1 MSALLFTLSTFWCQS
16 GDPTLTHSI
25 GKTLAQIQD
34 ELKEI
39 RIPVDRDQV
48 QLNVNGNRV
57 LFSYS
62 IDDGKADPAEPTM
75 KNFIDLIS
83 VLSKAANQNSLFSPF
98 MNFRSSVNLNSDTQF
113 DQTIKLYYAALNE
126 FGEGDIENG
135 LNIVK
140 DLSESLGKLSS
151 IGELYKPIIDKI
163 KSLIKLVNSPGS
175 GNHLIIRPGYTHVIK
190 IEPTPFFYELD
201 EDVRKTWAC
210 GTISVHVAYDR
221 YFKLDGAPGIV
232 FSAVDKTHYGLE
244 PIAALDDQGKPI
256 LKFKIVE
263 DEKDFREFSVGYMLR
278 VLPNQFKQRS
288 EQFQYY
294 YCFGASANDKYVGLL
309 SGIGFNF
316 FDDKVNIS
324 LGPIYQQIQTLKGGL
339 SPGQELASNKEFALE
354 KKFELGVF
362 FAVNTKIQKK

>member
-83 VLSKAANQNSLFSPF
+83 VLSKAGDPELLFSV
-98 MNFRSSVNLNSDTQF
+98 NTNSRYSVDSNNAKPF
-113 DQTIKLYYAALNE
+113 DQIIGLYYAVLKKFGTDNMEEGSALANQ
-126 FGEGDIENG
+126 
-135 LNIVK
+135 
-140 DLSESLGKLSS
+140 LSEKLVQLGLTDPV
-151 IGELYKPIIDKI
+151 YKPMIDKMNA
-163 KSLIKLVNSPGS
+163 LIKLVNAADRGIHLKIKPGF
-175 GNHLIIRPGYTHVIK
+175 THVIK

-201 EDVRKTWAC
+201 EDVRKTWAH
-210 GTISVHVAYDR
+210 GTISVHVVYDR

>member
-1 MSALLFTLSTFWCQS
+1 MLGLIFTLSTFWCQA
-16 GDPTLTHSI
+16 GDPTLIHSK
-25 GKTLAQIQD
+25 GKTMAQI
-34 ELKEI
+34 EGEIKEI
-39 RIPVDRDQV
+39 RIPVDRNQG
-48 QLNVNGNRV
+48 QINVNGNRV
-57 LFSYS
+57 LFSYT

-75 KNFIDLIS
+75 QDFVDLIS
-83 VLSKAANQNSLFSPF
+83 ALSKTANKQPLFSVNA
-98 MNFRSSVNLNSDTQF
+98 NFRSSVDLNSDTQI

-135 LNIVK
+135 LLIAK
-140 DLSESLGKLSS
+140 DLSGSLGKLSS
-151 IGELYKPIIDKI
+151 IGELYKPIVDKI
-163 KSLIKLVNSPGS
+163 KSLIKLVDNSGDNIFLKIKPGF
-175 GNHLIIRPGYTHVIK
+175 THAIK
-190 IEPTPFFYELD
+190 IEPTPLFYELD
-201 EDVRKTWAC
+201 EDVRKTWAY
-210 GTISVHVAYDR
+210 GTISVHVVYDR

>member
-1 MSALLFTLSTFWCQS
+1 MLILLITLSTVWCQA
-16 GDPTLTHSI
+16 GDPTLIHSI
-25 GKTLAQIQD
+25 EKTLAQIQD
-34 ELKEI
+34 ELNEI
-39 RIPVDRDQV
+39 RIPVDRNQG

-62 IDDGKADPAEPTM
+62 IDGGKADPAEPTM
-75 KNFIDLIS
+75 KDFIDLIS
-83 VLSKAANQNSLFSPF
+83 VLSKAASKQPLFSDI
-98 MNFRSSVNLNSDTQF
+98 MNFGSSVDPSSDTQV
-113 DQTIKLYYAALNE
+113 DQIIKLYYAALNE
-126 FGEGDIENG
+126 FGEDDIQNG
-135 LNIVK
+135 LIKVK
-140 DLSESLGKLSS
+140 DLSKSLGELGP

-163 KSLIKLVNSPGS
+163 KSLIKLVNNPGD
-175 GNHLIIRPGYTHVIK
+175 GNHLKIKPGYTHVIK
-190 IEPTPFFYELD
+190 IEPTPFFYELG
-201 EDVRKTWAC
+201 EDVRKTWAY
-210 GTISVHVAYDR
+210 GTINVHVVYDR

-244 PIAALDDQGKPI
+244 PVAALDDQGKPI
-256 LKFKIVE
+256 LKYKIVE
-263 DEKDFREFSVGYMLR
+263 DEKDFREFNVGYMLR
-278 VLPNQFKQRS
+278 VLPNQFKQRG

-362 FAVNTKIQKK
+362 FAVSTKIQKK